1 MIKRGNVKWAMKGER
16 LVRFNVPS
24 LASNSVSKAS
34 AQLEKALPARAIKKD
49 LKATDIPAT

>member
-1 MIKRGNVKWAMKGER
+1 MKGER